1 MDRAATA
8 DTAAG
13 DLRAIRAE
21 EWRKVWFRFRQS
33 TLSVVGLGIVAL
45 IVIAAVLAPLI
56 APHPQHAGSV
66 VNFEAS
72 LKPPSR
78 MYIMGT
84 DDAGRDIFSRTLF
97 GARIS
102 MVLGVV
108 VLAIAVLVGVPLGLV
123 AGYWGGRLGNAIM
136 RVTDVF
142 LAVPPIALALAVTVA
157 LRPNLTNA
165 MLAIAFAWWPWYTR
179 LVYGQ
184 VLSIREEQFVE
195 ASRSMGAGP
204 LRIAFREILP
214 NAWSPILVKMTL
226 DMGFVILTATGLS
239 FLGLG
244 AQPPTPEWGTMIAE
258 GRGYLPGYWWA
269 STFPGLAIFLAVM
282 GFNLLGDGLRDVFDV
297 QIEQWRAG
305 S

>member
-1 MDRAATA
+1 MARAATA
-8 DTAAG
+8 HTAAG
-13 DLRAIRAE
+13 DIRAIRAE

-33 TLSVVGLGIVAL
+33 TLSVMGLGIVGL
-45 IVIAAVLAPLI
+45 IIIAAVLAPLI

-78 MYIMGT
+78 TYIMGT

-102 MVLGVV
+102 MVLGIV

-204 LRIAFREILP
+204 LRIAFHEILP
-214 NAWSPILVKMTL
+214 NVWSPILVKLTL

>member
-1 MDRAATA
+1 MAEAATA
-8 DTAAG
+8 VR
-13 DLRAIRAE
+13 DLRTMRAD

-33 TLSVVGLGIVAL
+33 TLSVLGLGIVVLMVA
-45 IVIAAVLAPLI
+45 AAVLAPLV
-56 APHPQHAGSV
+56 APHPRHAGSF

-78 MYIMGT
+78 AYIMGT

-102 MVLGVV
+102 MVLGAV
-108 VLAIAVLVGVPLGLV
+108 VLIIAVLVGVPLGLV
-123 AGYWGGRLGNAIM
+123 AGYWGGRVGSAIM

-142 LAVPPIALALAVTVA
+142 LAVPPIALALAVTAA
-157 LRPNLTNA
+157 LRPTLTNA

-195 ASRSMGAGP
+195 ASRGLGAGP
-204 LRIAFREILP
+204 MRIAFREILP
-214 NAWSPILVKMTL
+214 NAWSPILIKATL
-226 DMGFVILTATGLS
+226 DMGFVILTASGLS

-258 GRGYLPGYWWA
+258 GRNYLPGYWWA
-269 STFPGLAIFLAVM
+269 STFPGLAIFLTVL

>member
-1 MDRAATA
+1 MAEAVAAVRDHGAVRA
-8 DTAAG
+8 D
-13 DLRAIRAE
+13 
-21 EWRKVWFRFRQS
+21 EWRKIWFRFRQS
-33 TLSVVGLGIVAL
+33 TLSVIGLAIVVL
-45 IVIAAVLAPLI
+45 MVVAAVLAPFI
-56 APHPQHAGSV
+56 ASHPRHAGSF

-78 MYIMGT
+78 TYIMGT
-84 DDAGRDIFSRTLF
+84 DDAGRDVFSRILF
-97 GARIS
+97 GTRIS
-102 MVLGVV
+102 MSLGT
-108 VLAIAVLVGVPLGLV
+108 AVLILSVLIGVPLGLV
-123 AGYWGGRLGNAIM
+123 AGYWGGRVGNVIM

-165 MLAIAFAWWPWYTR
+165 MLAISFAWWPWYTR

-184 VLSIREEQFVE
+184 VISLREEQFVE
-195 ASRSMGAGP
+195 ASRGLGAGP
-204 LRIAFREILP
+204 MRIAFREILP
-214 NAWSPILVKMTL
+214 NVWSPILIKATL
-226 DMGFVILTATGLS
+226 DMGFVILTASGLS

-258 GRGYLPGYWWA
+258 GRNYLPGYWWA
-269 STFPGLAIFLAVM
+269 ATFPGLAIFMAVL

-297 QIEQWRAG
+297 HIEQWRAG

>member
-1 MDRAATA
+1 MMVRA
-8 DTAAG
+8 D
-13 DLRAIRAE
+13 
-21 EWRKVWFRFRQS
+21 EWRKMWFRFRQS
-33 TLSVVGLGIVAL
+33 TLSVIGLAIVVL
-45 IVIAAVLAPLI
+45 IVGAAILAPYI
-56 APHPQHAGSV
+56 APHPRHAGSF

-78 MYIMGT
+78 THIMGT
-84 DDAGRDIFSRTLF
+84 DDAGRDILSRVFF

-102 MVLGVV
+102 MTLGV
-108 VLAIAVLVGVPLGLV
+108 AVLLLSVLIGVPLGLV
-123 AGYWGGRLGNAIM
+123 AGYWGGRLGGVIM
-136 RVTDVF
+136 RITDVF

-165 MLAIAFAWWPWYTR
+165 MLAISFAWWPWYTR

-184 VLSIREEQFVE
+184 VLSLREEQFVE
-195 ASRSMGAGP
+195 ASRGLGAGP
-204 LRIAFREILP
+204 MRTAFHEILP
-214 NAWSPILVKMTL
+214 NVWSPILIKATL
-226 DMGFVILTATGLS
+226 DMGFVILTASGLS

-258 GRGYLPGYWWA
+258 GRSYLPGHWWTA
-269 STFPGLAIFLAVM
+269 TFPGLAIFAAVL

-297 QIEQWRAG
+297 HIEQWRAG